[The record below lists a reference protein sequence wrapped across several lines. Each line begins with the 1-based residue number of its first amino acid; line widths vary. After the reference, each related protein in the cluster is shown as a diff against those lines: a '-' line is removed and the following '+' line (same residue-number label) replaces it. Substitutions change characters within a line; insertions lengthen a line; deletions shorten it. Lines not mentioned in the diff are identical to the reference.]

1 MNQYNN
7 TRMNNIE
14 RFWHDLIDT
23 RKHTIAE
30 VYGAEAADRYQPHPI
45 EMEYFVKNSGHFSS
59 HPSVTKHTTEFFKM
73 CEVRYEMQKLN
84 HKRTLKQRWN
94 EVLELPEYKRAQSE
108 RDNIAQIIKGVI
120 LAAHGK
126 EETAHS
132 VHPRT
137 DEAKGR

>member
-1 MNQYNN
+1 
-7 TRMNNIE
+7 MNNIE
-14 RFWHDLIDT
+14 RFWADLIDT

-45 EMEYFVKNSGHFSS
+45 EMEYFVKNSGHFSN

-137 DEAKGR
+137 DEAKG